1 MTQVRHKGTVGMQ
14 KLDERIHG
22 FHGFRS
28 SHVPPFAFFVSF
40 RKLLPITTEAL
51 KNVSCQGARLRPSP
65 SSSSVPGLLWVLT
78 PFSRL
83 GTWFYLSLVASQP
96 MWCFL
101 DHQSL

>member
-1 MTQVRHKGTVGMQ
+1 MQ
-14 KLDERIHG
+14 TLDERIHG
-22 FHGFRS
+22 FNRFRS
-28 SHVPPFAFFVSF
+28 SHGLPFAFSFSF
-40 RKLLPITTEAL
+40 RKSLPITTEAL

-65 SSSSVPGLLWVLT
+65 SFSSVLGLLWVLT

-101 DHQSL
+101 DHQSH